1 MACQGVGNLRWVS
14 DVDGGVVLN
23 MQGVLWLVRIMLR
36 GGLIKA
42 RT

>member
-14 DVDGGVVLN
+14 DVDGGVVLK
-23 MQGVLWLVRIMLR
+23 MQGVFCLVMIMLR

-42 RT
+42 RA